1 MPPHINVNPQLLMVE
16 VEYDRVARVCNNV
29 FLRTIDYF
37 IVFGYSKNYKNHENA
52 DQPTDPI
59 F

>member
-1 MPPHINVNPQLLMVE
+1 MIE
-16 VEYDRVARVCNNV
+16 VEHERVARVCNNM
-29 FLRTIDYF
+29 FSWEKSTALLSSDIQ
-37 IVFGYSKNYKNHENA
+37 KLYKIRENA

>member
-1 MPPHINVNPQLLMVE
+1 MPPHMNPQLLMVE